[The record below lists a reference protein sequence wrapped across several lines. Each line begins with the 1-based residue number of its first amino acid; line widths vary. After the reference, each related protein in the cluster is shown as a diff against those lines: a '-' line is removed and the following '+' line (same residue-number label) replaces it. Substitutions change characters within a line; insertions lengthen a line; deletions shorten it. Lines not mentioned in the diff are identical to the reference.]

1 MAERSEGRSGRKAE
15 GERDDRAR
23 GDGCQP
29 ADTCRARGGAIQHV
43 QPRPM
48 PKLFFGLGL
57 LLFGGFLRILVAH
70 GWMVLSERKRRL
82 ATRVA
87 AMATVCHI
95 HHQTQVTD
103 F

>member
-1 MAERSEGRSGRKAE
+1 MDGKQRGNVRRASE
-15 GERDDRAR
+15 
-23 GDGCQP
+23 DGK
-29 ADTCRARGGAIQHV
+29 DTRFYTMTGAGGAIQHV

>member
-1 MAERSEGRSGRKAE
+1 MDGKQRGKGRSSAQGWL
-15 GERDDRAR
+15 
-23 GDGCQP
+23 P
-29 ADTCRARGGAIQHV
+29 ASGHMSGAGGAIQHV